1 MADKF
6 KNPWLMH
13 SWGKSPEQKA
23 KEKAYNHEYYLKNR
37 NKWKTIYNDTQSQFG
52 SKVDELNRSIS
63 GAEARVS
70 ATKDAYDKS
79 VAEYRKG
86 LSDYQSFLGSIPKVG
101 SERTSEQ
108 NRMLEDRQN
117 KMRELKSA
125 VDKTEQTYRNAQNDL
140 KSQMKD
146 RDSSQRQIERMRQR
160 AERAESDYNNYENSE
175 AGESERYRR
184 EMNALR
190 TRRNKNEEAIQ
201 KRWSN
206 YDKESKNLK
215 REEDKTAYNLS
226 RYANPKNASEAQAL
240 AAARS
245 RAKKLAND
253 RSNLDKQAALDPG
266 MTEYRQRNAD
276 RSETAD
282 QMRALASKRRA
293 SAMARTMQAHQQQTQ
308 SNRQAFQK
316 QQSNVEQQANK
327 DLSMQKTRAN
337 KIQNQ
342 MKATQDRVSNL
353 MDDLND
359 GLSKGYDRS
368 NKTMQNIA
376 AQIQKEQNLL
386 AQQRQQLNTVNT
398 AIKTLEKKAKQ
409 AHSNI

>member
-23 KEKAYNHEYYLKNR
+23 KEKAYNHEYYLKNK

-86 LSDYQSFLGSIPKVG
+86 LSDYQTFLSSIPKVG

-117 KMRELKSA
+117 KMRELKSE
-125 VDKTEQTYRNAQNDL
+125 VEKTEQTYRNAQNDL

-146 RDSSQRQIERMRQR
+146 RDSSQRQIDRMRQR
-160 AERAESDYNNYENSE
+160 AESAQREYDAYENSE
-175 AGESERYRR
+175 AGESERY
-184 EMNALR
+184 
-190 TRRNKNEEAIQ
+190 
-201 KRWSN
+201 
-206 YDKESKNLK
+206 K
-215 REEDKTAYNLS
+215 RERNMLKNRRDKNWERYSYYESQTPTKDVQKQINQGTWTREKYLKEHGNLPEK
-226 RYANPKNASEAQAL
+226 AEQEALKAE
-240 AAARS
+240 
-245 RAKKLAND
+245 KD
-253 RSNLDKQAALDPG
+253 
-266 MTEYRQRNAD
+266 
-276 RSETAD
+276 
-282 QMRALASKRRA
+282 MRALASKRRA

-342 MKATQDRVSNL
+342 MKATQDRVSKL

-386 AQQRQQLNTVNT
+386 AQQRQQLNTVNA